1 MSSQRLCFCVA
12 TMLLGI
18 SSHGITIA
26 LASLASAAS
35 LKRKSQAQTRTQ
47 QSRSPLCDSAPLAC
61 LHTDFVWVQDMDV
74 PAAIKDADS
83 TREAQLLESWK
94 AYKKGF
100 QEGIALFNKKPKK
113 GIAFMQVC
121 CQVCCVILS
130 SQLHAITFLITQLS
144 KLLMF
149 PLLFPCMPQCGST
162 SD

>member
-12 TMLLGI
+12 IIALGI
-18 SSHGITIA
+18 CSHSINVA

-35 LKRKSQAQTRTQ
+35 PKCKQE
-47 QSRSPLCDSAPLAC
+47 QSRSPLCDFSQHLAC

-121 CQVCCVILS
+121 CQLSCVILS
-130 SQLHAITFLITQLS
+130 CQLHAITFSIPQLG
-144 KLLMF
+144 KVLMF
-149 PLLFPCMPQCGST
+149 PMLFPRTCYGVKTFQFQS
-162 SD
+162 

>member
-1 MSSQRLCFCVA
+1 M
-12 TMLLGI
+12 
-18 SSHGITIA
+18 
-26 LASLASAAS
+26 
-35 LKRKSQAQTRTQ
+35 
-47 QSRSPLCDSAPLAC
+47 
-61 LHTDFVWVQDMDV
+61 HTDFVWVQDMDV

-121 CQVCCVILS
+121 CQVCCLVLS
-130 SQLHAITFLITQLS
+130 GQSHAITFLIPQLD

-149 PLLFPCMPQCGST
+149 PMCFHRHATM
-162 SD
+162 

>member
-1 MSSQRLCFCVA
+1 MY
-12 TMLLGI
+12 G
-18 SSHGITIA
+18 
-26 LASLASAAS
+26 
-35 LKRKSQAQTRTQ
+35 
-47 QSRSPLCDSAPLAC
+47 
-61 LHTDFVWVQDMDV
+61 VQDMDV

-121 CQVCCVILS
+121 RQVCCLNLS
-130 SQLHAITFLITQLS
+130 WKLHAITFLMPQLG

-149 PLLFPCMPQCGST
+149 PLLFHRHAT
-162 SD
+162 V